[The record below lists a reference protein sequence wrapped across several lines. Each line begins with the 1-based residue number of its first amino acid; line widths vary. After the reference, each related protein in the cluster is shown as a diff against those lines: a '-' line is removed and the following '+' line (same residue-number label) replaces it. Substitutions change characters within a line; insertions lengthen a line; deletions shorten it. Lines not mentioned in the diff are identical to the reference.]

1 MLADTMRP
9 LTPNTERSAP
19 ISIPHWL
26 HSKTMLIPQKLSNL
40 ASAHPIHTV
49 VLISLLVS
57 SAYVALLEDSLL
69 DPSLR
74 AHESNALW
82 LEPTQQLYAGPDTS
96 WRWQDTVPT
105 TASEVTVNSR
115 AIVTLQFD
123 HGSPVGIPIS
133 ELPHHLVVEPI
144 DPSLLGAKPDSVLS
158 RLQSWSQSFSVA
170 EGDVSEFL
178 RMIQELPVK
187 THGASPGSADQLP
200 SYRWVAK
207 LQQGQPPRGVLG
219 LAGDKWAEF
228 VNLFQHADPMDVA
241 VMAAAYTAMHLT
253 FASLFISMYRLG
265 SRFWL
270 FASVLLSSTFA
281 FVFALFAVVK
291 LGIPVDLAL
300 LSEGLPFL
308 VVVIGFEN
316 PIRLT
321 RAVLMHAASMMP
333 RASEQQPTVAPSLY
347 IHAAIESSLAR
358 EGPRVLKHYAI
369 EIAFLS
375 AGALCGVD
383 PPVRQFCFLSAW
395 ILFFDCVLLFSFYT
409 AILCIKLE
417 ILRLPSKDRQ
427 FGAGSCRNELQS
439 LKVDGPGVK
448 RARILIRAFK
458 AGMVAT
464 FILVNML
471 NVSLIPFRTRTST
484 VAGASGLSSWSAPRS
499 TKHLSQMS
507 GYLDS
512 VLNEARLSNRAIA
525 IALHSPVKLGLQS
538 LPSVGVR
545 ADGDNSLPGFESSSL
560 LKSLEDP
567 VLLKALLVA
576 LLISLA
582 LNGKLFSAARNRPVD
597 QNSLVHSASGHPPH
611 LPAPPAED
619 ERPYQPTGF
628 NSLHGPSF
636 VSSTIKRS
644 VAECHQ
650 ILVSGRPQELTDEEI
665 ITLSLRGQLPLHGL
679 EKQLKD
685 FTRAVKVRRSVI
697 SRTLAASNLTHA
709 LESSDLPFQDYDWSR
724 VFGVCCENVVGYMPV
739 PVGFA
744 GPLVIDGQSYFLP
757 MATTEGVL
765 VAGVMRGSKAINA
778 GGGVKTVLTADGM
791 TRGPCVSFESLD
803 RTAEAKQWL
812 DSQTGQAVMKAAFDS
827 TTRYGRLLSMKTAMA
842 GTNLYIRFKASTGDA
857 MGMNMISKGVEHA
870 LDVMRGHGFVDM
882 AIVSLSANYCS
893 DKKPAAINWI
903 DGRGKSVVAQAT
915 IPPDI
920 VRTVLKT
927 DVDSLVAL
935 NSDKN
940 LIGSAMAGS
949 VGGFNA
955 HAANIVAAMYIATG
969 QDPAQ
974 VVESANCITI
984 IKNIRGSL
992 QISVSMPSIEVGTIG
1007 GGTTLGPQRAI
1018 LDILGVGGANME
1030 HPGENARRLARII
1043 AAATLAGELSLCA
1056 ALAAGHLVKA
1066 HMQHNR
1072 ATQGNMDG

>member
-1 MLADTMRP
+1 MRP
-9 LTPNTERSAP
+9 VTPNTERGAP
-19 ISIPHWL
+19 ASIPQWL
-26 HSKTMLIPQKLSNL
+26 HSKIMLVPRKLSNL
-40 ASAHPIHTV
+40 ASTYPIHTL

-69 DPSLR
+69 DAPLR
-74 AHESNALW
+74 SRESNALW
-82 LEPTQQLYAGPDTS
+82 PGPTQQLYAGPDTL
-96 WRWQDTVPT
+96 WKWQDNVP
-105 TASEVTVNSR
+105 VTVSEGTVNNR

-123 HGSPVGIPIS
+123 HGSPVAISIS
-133 ELPHHLVVEPI
+133 EFPHHLVVEPI
-144 DPSLLGAKPDSVLS
+144 DLSLLGAKPDSVRS
-158 RLQSWSQSFSVA
+158 GLQCRSQSFSVA
-170 EGDVSEFL
+170 ESDVSEFL
-178 RMIQELPVK
+178 RLIQEIPVEA
-187 THGASPGSADQLP
+187 HGTSPGNEDQLP
-200 SYRWVAK
+200 SYRWAVK
-207 LQQGQPPRGVLG
+207 LQQGQSQLG
-219 LAGDKWAEF
+219 IFGWAEDKWAEL
-228 VNLFQHADPMDVA
+228 VHLFHHASPMDVA
-241 VMAAAYTAMHLT
+241 IMATAYTAMHLT
-253 FASLFISMYRLG
+253 FASLFVSMYRLG

-281 FVFALFAVVK
+281 FVFALYTVIK

-308 VVVIGFEN
+308 VVIVGFEN
-316 PIRLT
+316 PIRFT
-321 RAVLMHAASMMP
+321 QAVLMHAASTMP
-333 RASEQQPTVAPSLY
+333 RVSGQQPTVAPSAY
-347 IHAAIESSLAR
+347 IHTAIQTSLAH
-358 EGPRVLKHYAI
+358 EGPRVLKHYAF
-369 EIAFLS
+369 EIALLS
-375 AGALCGVD
+375 AGALFEFD
-383 PPVRQFCFLSAW
+383 SPVRQLCFLSAW

-417 ILRLPSKDRQ
+417 ILRLQSDGRQ
-427 FGAGSCRNELQS
+427 FSAGPCRKELKS
-439 LKVDGPGVK
+439 LGVDGPGVK
-448 RARILIRAFK
+448 RARTLIRAFK
-458 AGMVAT
+458 VGMVAT
-464 FILVNML
+464 FIVVNVL

-484 VAGASGLSSWSAPRS
+484 ISGASGVSPWTLPRS
-499 TKHLSQMS
+499 PKYLSQMS
-507 GYLDS
+507 GYLGT
-512 VLNEARLSNRAIA
+512 VLNEAKLSNQAIA
-525 IALHSPVKLGLQS
+525 ITLHPPVKLELQS
-538 LPSVGVR
+538 LPPAGVR
-545 ADGDNSLPGFESSSL
+545 SDGDHPWAYFESSSL

-567 VLLKALLVA
+567 VLLKSLLVA

-582 LNGKLFSAARNRPVD
+582 LNGKLFSAARNRPGD
-597 QNSLVHSASGHPPH
+597 RNSIVHSVPGHPPSTS
-611 LPAPPAED
+611 APPLQD

-628 NSLHGPSF
+628 NSLHGQSL
-636 VSSTIKRS
+636 VSSAGTRP
-644 VAECHQ
+644 VEECDQ
-650 ILVSGRPQELTDEEI
+650 ILVNGRPQDLTDEEI
-665 ITLSLRGQLPLHGL
+665 ITLSLRGQLPLHAL
-679 EKQLKD
+679 EKRLKD
-685 FTRAVKVRRSVI
+685 FTRAVKVRRSII
-697 SRTLAASNLTHA
+697 SRTSATSNLTHA

-744 GPLVIDGQSYFLP
+744 GPLVVDGQSYFLP

-778 GGGVKTVLTADGM
+778 GGGVKTVLTTDGM

-812 DSQTGQAVMKAAFDS
+812 DSDVGQAVMKAAFDS

-870 LDVMRGHGFVDM
+870 LNVMREHGFVDM

-915 IPPDI
+915 IPPDV

-984 IKNIRGSL
+984 MKNVRGSL

-1018 LDILGVGGANME
+1018 LNILGVGGANME

-1072 ATQGNMDG
+1072 ATQGKTEG